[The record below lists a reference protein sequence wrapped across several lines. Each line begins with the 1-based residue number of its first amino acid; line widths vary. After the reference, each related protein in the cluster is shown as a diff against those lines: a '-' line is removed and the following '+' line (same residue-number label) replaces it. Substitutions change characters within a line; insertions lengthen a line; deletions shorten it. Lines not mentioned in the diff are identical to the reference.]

1 MTAAFGCIKTTV
13 KLCIEKGLIRT
24 KQSGSVQLSND
35 STDQRPMQ
43 ADCVVVFEVLCSKAE
58 PSSGKALWCLKKNK
72 NILVD
77 QKAGHRASCS
87 QTLSL

>member
-1 MTAAFGCIKTTV
+1 MCIATQMTAAFGCIKTTV

-58 PSSGKALWCLKKNK
+58 PSSGKALWCLKKTK
-72 NILVD
+72 
-77 QKAGHRASCS
+77 
-87 QTLSL
+87 TYW